1 MLDKIYNPK
10 KFEERLYQKEEPH
23 FKSKHKG
30 DESYCVMMPP
40 PNVTGN
46 LHLGHALTY
55 TLQDILVRFKR
66 CQGLDVLWQ
75 PGTDHAGIATQMVVE
90 RNLAKEGVRRQD
102 LGRSEF
108 LKKVWEWKQQSG
120 DAITSQQRSLCIS
133 ADWER
138 TRFTMD
144 EGLSKSVKK
153 VFIDLH
159 NQGIIYRDKRL
170 ANWDIKFQTAI
181 SDLEVENKDEDG
193 HLWHI
198 TYPFSDNPTQFI
210 TVATTR
216 PETMFG
222 DQAIAVHP
230 DDERYQHLVGKLV
243 TIPLTNIKIP
253 IILDDYCDIEKG
265 SGAVKITPAHDF
277 NDFEIGKRHNLKQLN
292 ILDEK
297 GHLNKNVPVPY
308 QNMFYLD
315 ARETILRDLESLDLI
330 AEIEDIK
337 HSVPYGERSQVEVQP
352 MLTDQWFI
360 DAKKLVEPALD
371 AVKKGDTSFVP
382 KQWENTYFEW
392 LNNIQPWCISRQ
404 LWWGHQIPAWY
415 GEDGHIFVADDK
427 ADALKQAQEYYGHN
441 DVTLR
446 QDEDVLDTWFSSA
459 LWPFST
465 LGWPEN
471 MDDVTR
477 YYPTSV
483 LVTGFDIIFFWVAR
497 MMMMGLHFI
506 KEIPFKE
513 VYIHALVRDEQGQK
527 MSKSKGNVI
536 DPLILVDKFGVDA
549 LRFTLCS
556 LSTPGRD
563 IKMSE
568 ARVEIN
574 RNFMTKLWNS
584 ARFLEMNKCHYDAS
598 FDPSKAKYALNRW
611 LIQEVSTIV
620 QDATMQLDMYRFDLY
635 ASHIYQWFWNTYCG
649 VFLEALK
656 PMLSD
661 DIPENIKEEC
671 RKTATWGFLSI
682 LKILHPVTPMITEA
696 LWENFSKTDEMLIT
710 TPWPLNDYTFEKD
723 HNIIQEVFHFSAE
736 VRSLKGLLGV
746 QPGAKINISLKAGQE
761 AELLCIYTNLIQ
773 HLARVNQLSIFDN
786 SERGVPFVV
795 NEVSAIAH
803 LGDGVDMDE
812 VRSLLDKKSTKLKDD
827 LVRLAKKLGNV
838 SYKEA
843 KPILWQTDCDMQ
855 IEKSAEHQKIE
866 SILNVL

>member
-10 KFEERLYQKEEPH
+10 KFEERLYNKEEPH
-23 FKSKHKG
+23 FKSKNKG
-30 DESYCVMMPP
+30 SESYCVMMPP

-90 RNLAKEGVRRQD
+90 RNLAKDGVKRQD
-102 LGRSEF
+102 LGREEF

-120 DAITSQQRSLCIS
+120 DAITNQQRSLCIS

-159 NQGIIYRDKRL
+159 KQGIIYRDKRL

-198 TYPFSDNPTQFI
+198 TYPFADNPTQFI

-230 DDERYQHLVGKLV
+230 DDARYAHLVGKLV
-243 TIPLTNIKIP
+243 TIPLTNIQIP
-253 IILDDYCDIEKG
+253 IILDEYCDIEKG

-277 NDFEIGKRHNLKQLN
+277 NDFEVGKRHNLKQLN

-297 GHLNKNVPVPY
+297 GHLNSNVPVPY
-308 QNMFYLD
+308 QNMFYVE
-315 ARETILRDLESLDLI
+315 ARKTVLRDLEALDLI

-337 HSVPYGERSQVEVQP
+337 HSVPYGERSHVEVQP

-360 DAKKLVEPALD
+360 DAKKLVGPALD
-371 AVKKGDTSFVP
+371 AVKKGDTSFIP

-415 GEDGHIFVADDK
+415 GEDGHIFVAGDE
-427 ADALKQAQEYYGHN
+427 AGALKQAKEYYGKN

-446 QDEDVLDTWFSSA
+446 QDADVLDTWFSSA

-506 KEIPFKE
+506 KEIPFKD
-513 VYIHALVRDEQGQK
+513 VYIHALVRDEHGQK

-563 IKMSE
+563 IKMGE
-568 ARVEIN
+568 ARVESN

-584 ARFLEMNKCHYDAS
+584 ARFLEMNNCEYDAS
-598 FDPSKAKYALNRW
+598 FDPSNAKHALNLW
-611 LIQEVSTIV
+611 LVQEVSMIV
-620 QDATMQLDMYRFDLY
+620 KDATVQLEAYRFDLY

-661 DIPENIKEEC
+661 DIPEDIQAEC
-671 RKTATWGFLSI
+671 RQTATWGFLSV

-696 LWENFSKTDEMLIT
+696 LWENFSNTDDMLIT
-710 TPWPLNDYTFEKD
+710 TTWPLNDYTFEKD
-723 HNIIQEVFHFSAE
+723 HNIIQEVFHFAAE

-746 QPGAKINISLKAGQE
+746 QPGAKIDVSLKSGQD
-761 AELLCIYTNLIQ
+761 ADQLCTYTHLIQ
-773 HLARVNQLSIFDN
+773 HLARVNQLSIADN
-786 SERGVPFVV
+786 TTGVPFIV
-795 NEVSAIAH
+795 NEISAVAH
-803 LGDGVDMDE
+803 LGDAVDMNE

-827 LVRLAKKLGNV
+827 LVRLDKKLGNP
-838 SYKEA
+838 SYKKA
-843 KPILWQTDCDMQ
+843 KPVLWQADHDMQ
-855 IEKSAEHQKIE
+855 QEKTAECNKIE
-866 SILNVL
+866 GILDVL

>member
-10 KFEERLYQKEEPH
+10 NSEERLYHKEEPH
-23 FKSKHKG
+23 FKSKHN
-30 DESYCVMMPP
+30 DVVSYCVMMPP

-66 CQGLDVLWQ
+66 CQGFDVLWQ

-90 RNLAKEGVRRQD
+90 RNLAKDGIKRQD
-102 LGRSEF
+102 LGRSYF

-120 DAITSQQRSLCIS
+120 DAITNQQRRLCIS
-133 ADWER
+133 ADWQR

-144 EGLSKSVKK
+144 EGLSQSVKK
-153 VFIDLH
+153 VFIDLY
-159 NQGIIYRDKRL
+159 NQGLIYRDKRL
-170 ANWDIKFQTAI
+170 SNWDIKFQTAL
-181 SDLEVENKDEDG
+181 SDLEVENKEENG

-222 DQAIAVHP
+222 DQAIAVNP
-230 DDERYQHLVGKLV
+230 NDERYAHLVGKYV
-243 TIPLTNIKIP
+243 KIPLTNINIP
-253 IILDDYCDIEKG
+253 IILDEYCDMEKG

-277 NDFEIGKRHNLKQLN
+277 NDFEVGKRHNLKQLN

-297 GHLNKNVPVPY
+297 GHLNNNVPIPY
-308 QNMFYLD
+308 QGMFYID
-315 ARETILRDLESLDLI
+315 ARETILRDLETLDLI
-330 AEIEDIK
+330 AKIEDIK
-337 HSVPYGERSQVEVQP
+337 HSVPYGDRSHVEVQP

-360 DAKKLVEPALD
+360 DAKKMVGPALE
-371 AVKKGDTSFVP
+371 AVRSGETSFIP

-415 GEDGHIFVADDK
+415 GEDGHIFVA
-427 ADALKQAQEYYGHN
+427 ANENEALIEARQYYKKN
-441 DVTLR
+441 DVILK

-471 MDDVTR
+471 MDDVER

-506 KEIPFKE
+506 KKVPFKD
-513 VYIHALVRDEQGQK
+513 VYIHALVRDEHGQK

-536 DPLILVDKFGVDA
+536 DPLILVDKFGADA

-563 IKMSE
+563 IKMGE
-568 ARVEIN
+568 ARVESN

-584 ARFLEMNKCHYDAS
+584 ARFLEMNNCEYDAY
-598 FDPSKAKYALNRW
+598 FDPSKVGHALNCW
-611 LIQEVSTIV
+611 LVQEISIIV
-620 QDATMQLDMYRFDLY
+620 QEATTQLEAYRFDLY
-635 ASHIYQWFWNTYCG
+635 ANYIYQWFWNTYCG

-661 DIPENIKEEC
+661 NIPLVIQAEC

-682 LKILHPVTPMITEA
+682 LKILHPVTPIITEA
-696 LWENFSKTDEMLIT
+696 LWEYFSKSDDMLIT
-710 TPWPLNDYTFEKD
+710 TKWPCEHYTFAGD
-723 HNIIQEVFHFSAE
+723 HHIIQNVFNFAAE

-746 QPGAKINISLKAGQE
+746 QPGAKIDISLKDSPN
-761 AELLCIYTNLIQ
+761 AEQLCHYTNLIQ
-773 HLARVNQLSIFDN
+773 HLARVNTINISDKN
-786 SERGVPFVV
+786 DGVPFIVGDI
-795 NEVSAIAH
+795 SAMAY
-803 LGDGVDMDE
+803 LGDDVDMND
-812 VRSLLDKKSTKLKDD
+812 VLSLLVKKRDKLKDD
-827 LVRLAKKLGNV
+827 LMRLEKKLGNP
-838 SYKEA
+838 SYQNA
-843 KPILWQTDCDMQ
+843 KPDLWKIDHDMQ
-855 IEKSAEHQKIE
+855 QEKAIECQKIE
-866 SILNVL
+866 AILNVL

>member
-10 KFEERLYQKEEPH
+10 NFEERLYNKEEPY
-23 FKSKHKG
+23 FKSKKKG
-30 DESYCVMMPP
+30 SESYCVMMPP

-66 CQGLDVLWQ
+66 CQGFDVLWQ

-90 RNLAKEGVRRQD
+90 RNLANEGIKRQD
-102 LGRSEF
+102 LGRIEF
-108 LKKVWEWKQQSG
+108 VNKVWEWKQQSG
-120 DAITSQQRSLCIS
+120 EAITNQQRRLCIS

-138 TRFTMD
+138 ARFTMD
-144 EGLSKSVKK
+144 EGLSQSVKK
-153 VFIDLH
+153 VFIDLY

-170 ANWDIKFQTAI
+170 SNWDIKFQTAL
-181 SDLEVENKDEDG
+181 SDLEVENKEENG

-222 DQAIAVHP
+222 DQAIAVNP
-230 DDERYQHLVGKLV
+230 KDERYAHLVGKLV
-243 TIPLTNIKIP
+243 TIPLTNIRIP

-277 NDFEIGKRHNLKQLN
+277 NDFEVGKRHNLKQLN

-297 GHLNKNVPVPY
+297 GHLNNNVPIAY
-308 QNMFYLD
+308 QGMFYVE
-315 ARETILRDLESLDLI
+315 ARETILRDLETLDLI
-330 AEIEDIK
+330 AQIEDIK
-337 HSVPYGERSQVEVQP
+337 HSVPYGERSHVEVQP

-360 DAKKLVEPALD
+360 DAKKMVGPALD
-371 AVKKGDTSFVP
+371 AVKSGNTSFIP
-382 KQWENTYFEW
+382 KQWENTYFDW

-415 GEDGHIFVADDK
+415 GEDGHFFVADSEG
-427 ADALKQAQEYYGHN
+427 DALKQARQHYEKD
-441 DVTLR
+441 DVILR
-446 QDEDVLDTWFSSA
+446 QDDDVLDTWFSSA

-471 MDDVTR
+471 MDDITR

-506 KEIPFKE
+506 KEIPFKD
-513 VYIHALVRDEQGQK
+513 VYIHALVRDEHGQK

-563 IKMSE
+563 IKMGE
-568 ARVEIN
+568 ARVESN

-584 ARFLEMNKCHYDAS
+584 ARFLEMNHCDYDAS
-598 FDPSKAKYALNRW
+598 FDPSTVKHALNCW
-611 LIQEVSTIV
+611 LVQEISMIV
-620 QDATMQLDMYRFDLY
+620 TEATTQLEAYRFDLY
-635 ASHIYQWFWNTYCG
+635 ASYIYQWFWNTYCG

-661 DIPENIKEEC
+661 DIPTAIQEEC
-671 RKTATWGFLSI
+671 RKTATWGFLSV

-696 LWENFSKTDEMLIT
+696 LWENFSKSDDMLIT
-710 TPWPLNDYTFEKD
+710 TKWPLDEYAFETE
-723 HNIIQEVFHFSAE
+723 HQTIQHVFNFSAE

-746 QPGAKINISLKAGQE
+746 QPSAKIDISLKDGKD
-761 AELLCIYTNLIQ
+761 AERLCRYTNLIQ
-773 HLARVNQLSIFDN
+773 HLARVNTININNEND
-786 SERGVPFVV
+786 GVPFIVGD
-795 NEVSAIAH
+795 VSAVAH
-803 LGDGVDMDE
+803 LGDGIDMHD
-812 VRSLLDKKSTKLKDD
+812 VQSLLSKKSTKLKEE
-827 LVRLAKKLGNV
+827 LMRLKNKLANA
-838 SYKEA
+838 SYKQA
-843 KPILWQTDCDMQ
+843 KPDLWKVDHDMQ
-855 IEKSAEHQKIE
+855 QEKATECQKIE
-866 SILNVL
+866 VILSVL

>member
-10 KFEERLYQKEEPH
+10 KFEERLYKKEEPH
-23 FKSKHKG
+23 FKSKNKG
-30 DESYCVMMPP
+30 TESYCIMMPP

-90 RNLAKEGVRRQD
+90 RNLAQDGIKRQD
-102 LGRSEF
+102 LGRSKF
-108 LKKVWEWKQQSG
+108 LDKVWEWKQQSG
-120 DAITSQQRSLCIS
+120 DAITNQQRSLCIS

-144 EGLSKSVKK
+144 EGLSKSVKS

-159 NQGIIYRDKRL
+159 KQGLIYRDKRL

-198 TYPFSDNPTQFI
+198 TYPFADNPKQFI

-230 DDERYQHLVGKLV
+230 DDDRYTHLVGKLV
-243 TIPLTNIKIP
+243 TIPLTNIQIP
-253 IILDDYCDIEKG
+253 IILDEYCDIEKG

-277 NDFEIGKRHNLKQLN
+277 NDFEVGKRHNLKQLN

-297 GHLNKNVPVPY
+297 GHLNNNVPVPY
-308 QNMFYLD
+308 QSLFYVE
-315 ARETILRDLESLDLI
+315 ARERILRDLDALDLI
-330 AEIEDIK
+330 AKIEDIK
-337 HSVPYGERSQVEVQP
+337 HSVPYGERSHVEVQP

-360 DAKKLVEPALD
+360 DAKKMVSPALD
-371 AVKKGDTSFVP
+371 AVKNGDTSFIP

-415 GEDGHIFVADDK
+415 GEDGHVFVADDE
-427 ADALKQAQEYYGHN
+427 ADALKQAKEYYGKI
-441 DVTLR
+441 DITLR
-446 QDEDVLDTWFSSA
+446 RDEDVLDTWFSSA

-506 KEIPFKE
+506 KEIPFKD
-513 VYIHALVRDEQGQK
+513 VYIHALVRDEHGQK

-536 DPLILVDKFGVDA
+536 DPLILIDKFGADA

-563 IKMSE
+563 IKMGE
-568 ARVEIN
+568 ARVETN

-584 ARFLEMNKCHYDAS
+584 ARFLEMNNCEYDAS
-598 FDPSKAKYALNRW
+598 FDSSKAEQALNRW

-620 QDATMQLDMYRFDLY
+620 KEATMQLDAYRFDLY

-661 DIPENIKEEC
+661 DIPDEIQTEC
-671 RKTATWGFLSI
+671 RQTAIWGFLSI

-696 LWENFSKTDEMLIT
+696 LWENFSKTDDMLIT
-710 TPWPLNDYTFEKD
+710 AAWPLSSYAFEKD
-723 HNIIQEVFHFSAE
+723 HNTIQDVFNFSAE
-736 VRSLKGLLGV
+736 IRSLKGLLGV
-746 QPGAKINISLKAGQE
+746 QPGAKIDISLKTGQD
-761 AELLCIYTNLIQ
+761 AEQLCIYTNLIQ
-773 HLARVNQLSIFDN
+773 HLARVNQLSISDN
-786 SERGVPFVV
+786 SPGVPFVV
-795 NEVSAIAH
+795 NEVSAVAH

-812 VRSLLDKKSTKLKDD
+812 VRSLLNKKSTKLKDD
-827 LVRLAKKLGNV
+827 LVRLAKKLGNA
-838 SYKEA
+838 SYKQA
-843 KPILWQTDCDMQ
+843 KPILWQADNDMQ
-855 IEKSAEHQKIE
+855 IEKSVESQKIE
-866 SILNVL
+866 DILSVL

>member
-10 KFEERLYQKEEPH
+10 KFEERLYNKEEPH
-23 FKSKHKG
+23 FKSKNKG
-30 DESYCVMMPP
+30 SESYCVMMPP

-90 RNLAKEGVRRQD
+90 RNLAKDGIKRQD
-102 LGRSEF
+102 LGREEF

-120 DAITSQQRSLCIS
+120 DAITNQQRSLCIS

-159 NQGIIYRDKRL
+159 KQGIIYRDKRL

-181 SDLEVENKDEDG
+181 SDLEVDNKEEAG

-198 TYPFSDNPTQFI
+198 TYPFADNPTQFI

-230 DDERYQHLVGKLV
+230 DDDRYTHLVGKFV
-243 TIPLTNIKIP
+243 TIPLTNIQIP
-253 IILDDYCDIEKG
+253 IILDEYCDIEKG

-277 NDFEIGKRHNLKQLN
+277 NDFEVGKRHNLKQLN

-297 GHLNKNVPVPY
+297 GHLNTNVPAPY
-308 QNMFYLD
+308 QNMFYVE
-315 ARETILRDLESLDLI
+315 ARETILRDLDALDLI

-337 HSVPYGERSQVEVQP
+337 HSVPYGERSHVEVQP

-360 DAKKLVEPALD
+360 DAKKLVGPALD

-382 KQWENTYFEW
+382 KQWENTYFDW

-415 GEDGHIFVADDK
+415 GEDGHIFVADDE
-427 ADALKQAQEYYGHN
+427 ADALKQAKEYYGKT
-441 DVTLR
+441 DITLR
-446 QDEDVLDTWFSSA
+446 QDADVLDTWFSSA

-471 MDDVTR
+471 MEDVTR

-506 KEIPFKE
+506 KEIPFKD
-513 VYIHALVRDEQGQK
+513 VYIHALVRDEHGQK

-563 IKMSE
+563 IKMGE
-568 ARVEIN
+568 ARVETN

-584 ARFLEMNKCHYDAS
+584 ARFLEMNTCEYDAS
-598 FDPSKAKYALNRW
+598 FDPSKAEHALNRW
-611 LIQEVSTIV
+611 LIQEVSVIV
-620 QDATMQLDMYRFDLY
+620 KDATVQLDAYRFDLY

-656 PMLSD
+656 PMLAD
-661 DIPENIKEEC
+661 DVSNDIQDEC
-671 RKTATWGFLSI
+671 RKTATWGFISI

-696 LWENFSKTDEMLIT
+696 LWESFSKTDDMLIT
-710 TPWPLNDYTFEKD
+710 APWPLSNHTFEKE
-723 HNIIQEVFHFSAE
+723 HNRIQEVFIFAAE

-746 QPGAKINISLKAGQE
+746 QPGAKIDVSLKAGND
-761 AELLCIYTNLIQ
+761 AEQLCVYTNLIQ
-773 HLARVNQLSIFDN
+773 HLARVNQLSIADN
-786 SERGVPFVV
+786 TTGVPFIV
-795 NEVSAIAH
+795 NEVSAVAH
-803 LGDGVDMDE
+803 LGDAVDMDE
-812 VRSLLDKKSTKLKDD
+812 VKSLLDKKSTKLKDD
-827 LVRLAKKLGNV
+827 LVRVEKKLGNA
-838 SYKEA
+838 SYKQA
-843 KPILWQTDCDMQ
+843 KPILWQADHNMRQ
-855 IEKSAEHQKIE
+855 EKFAECQKIDA
-866 SILNVL
+866 ILSVL